1 MKNSIIN
8 RQFRYTFRNA
18 TAVILAVNILV
29 YIVLQVFPD
38 IVYYLSLVPVY
49 VRIYHW
55 YWQFLTYAFTHAEFW
70 HLLSNMLALFIFGT
84 AVERAVGTKEF
95 LLFYLV
101 VSVFSGAAAY
111 LTYALSGNYYV
122 VLLGAS
128 GAVYAL
134 MFLFSVLFP
143 SAELLVFGVI
153 PVRAPVLVVVY
164 FLIEFFSQFSSDGT
178 AHLVHLY
185 GLLAALLY
193 MLIRMRMNP
202 LKRWGII
209 R

>member
-49 VRIYHW
+49 VRFRHW

-95 LLFYLV
+95 LLFHLV

-111 LTYALSGNYYV
+111 LTYALSGSYYV

-143 SAELLVFGVI
+143 SAELLVFGII

-164 FLIEFFSQFSSDGT
+164 FLIEFFSQFSYDGT